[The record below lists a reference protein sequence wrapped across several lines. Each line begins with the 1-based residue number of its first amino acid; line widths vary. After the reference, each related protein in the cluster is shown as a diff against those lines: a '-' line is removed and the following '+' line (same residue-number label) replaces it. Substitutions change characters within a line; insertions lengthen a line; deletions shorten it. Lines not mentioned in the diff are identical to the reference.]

1 MVQKLFDVPLR
12 QRLKDKHLAS
22 GQQRGI
28 DLKGGIFR
36 GGPDENDA
44 SLLHKGQKSILLGLV
59 ETMNLIHKN
68 NGPPSGKAH
77 LFRLHHHLADFLNA
91 AGNGA
96 EIDEFR
102 LRLSGDDAGKGGFSH
117 AGRPPENH
125 GADAVLIDQAAQH
138 LPLSDQMFLSHKF
151 LQAFRPES
159 ACQGIRCGNAPFP
172 PAGRAHVKQ

>member
-1 MVQKLFDVPLR
+1 M
-12 QRLKDKHLAS
+12 
-22 GQQRGI
+22 
-28 DLKGGIFR
+28 DL
-36 GGPDENDA
+36 
-44 SLLHKGQKSILLGLV
+44 V
-59 ETMNLIHKN
+59 HKN
-68 NGPPSGKAH
+68 NSPAAGQPN
-77 LFRLHHHLADFLNA
+77 LLCLLHHLADFLNA

-138 LPLSDQMFLSHKF
+138 LSLSDQMFLSHKF

-159 ACQGIRCGNAPFP
+159 ACQGIRGGNAPFP
-172 PAGRAHVKQ
+172 PAGRARVKQ